1 MEHWAEAFDFAD
13 VVLSNSLYMW
23 LVYISFFILALI
35 VRKKDDKARKIT
47 GNVMIATSVPGML
60 ISVFCLGLFLYAMI
74 TCHNVMASGK
84 IKSIYDSPE
93 LTKLFHTCNGLPVD
107 LLLLSVAIFAIIAIT
122 AIVCGI
128 IIIKRSQ
135 KKAAGIVTL
144 IYGSSLIAFNLF
156 VAYAV
161 IMCLAD
167 S

>member
-1 MEHWAEAFDFAD
+1 MDSWSEAFEFAD

-35 VRKKDDKARKIT
+35 VRKKDDKTRRIT
-47 GNVMIATSVPGML
+47 GNVMIASSVPGLL
-60 ISVFCLGLFLYAMI
+60 ISVFCFGLVLYAMI
-74 TCHNVMASGK
+74 TYHNVMASGK

-107 LLLLSVAIFAIIAIT
+107 LLLLSVLIFSILAIT

-128 IIIKRSQ
+128 IIIRRSP
-135 KKAAGIVTL
+135 KKAAGIITL
-144 IYGSSLIAFNLF
+144 IYGSSLLAFIVF
-156 VAYAV
+156 VAFAV
-161 IMCLAD
+161 TMVLAD

>member
-1 MEHWAEAFDFAD
+1 MGSWKEAFDFAD
-13 VVLSNSLYMW
+13 IVLCNSLYMW

-35 VRKKDDKARKIT
+35 VRKKDDKTRKIT
-47 GNVMIATSVPGML
+47 GNVMIATSVPGLL

-84 IKSIYDSPE
+84 IKSVYDSQKLTE
-93 LTKLFHTCNGLPVD
+93 LMRVCNGLPVD
-107 LLLLSVAIFAIIAIT
+107 LLLLSVAVFSIIAIT

-128 IIIKRSQ
+128 IIIRRSK

-144 IYGSSLIAFNLF
+144 IYGSSLIAFSAF

-161 IMCLAD
+161 VLCLAD